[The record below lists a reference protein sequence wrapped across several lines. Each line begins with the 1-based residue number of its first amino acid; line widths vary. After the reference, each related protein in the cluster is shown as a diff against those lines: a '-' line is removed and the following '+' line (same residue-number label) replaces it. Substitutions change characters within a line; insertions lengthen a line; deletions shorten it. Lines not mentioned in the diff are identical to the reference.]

1 MYFLLVEDEAGLL
14 QATIFEGVYKRWGHV
29 LHQRGAF
36 LLEGRVEQDRRRGFS
51 FLVEH
56 IGDLQEE
63 LDAKVE
69 AQVPESQM
77 VSSSGA
83 FVRAKRKGRRATG

>member
-14 QATIFEGVYKRWGHV
+14 QATIFEGVYKRYGHV

-51 FLVEH
+51 FLVER
-56 IGDLQEE
+56 IIDLQEA
-63 LDAKVE
+63 LANE
-69 AQVPESQM
+69 ARVPEPRA
-77 VSSSGA
+77 VASSGA
-83 FVRAKRKGRRATG
+83 FVRAKRRRRAG